1 MKMRTFFYAFLAL
14 IFTTSVFAQNGTRL
28 IGYDALSMGRGGT
41 SIGIFDSPELMMT
54 NPAGISFLQKST
66 IAGNF
71 SLMAPKTGFTNSIND
86 NIEGQKNYFPL
97 PSAGY
102 VNKYKESDFSW
113 GIGVYTSGGMGA
125 DFLLKNELYRSQSYA
140 YRTTDS
146 TYYPV
151 KGDYTEQAYHST
163 FAVINSGLSAAFKF
177 SDEFSAGI
185 TAQLVYSL
193 MEFKMPFGFDP
204 LIMKGVPNSM
214 PLTTFGQLFSMPPQN
229 GGFGYNEVIALADM
243 TELNA
248 FSFGGKIGFAY
259 KPDDELSF
267 GLSYTLPTKLTY
279 KNGKATM
286 NMNKQFED
294 ATGRAVVGFYTQP
307 GAHGLSL
314 NFALQQIAI
323 NFGYMGIDVTKGFDA
338 VYNVEVG
345 MKLPQSLGFGLSY
358 KPVPK
363 LNLGFD
369 VEWINWSN
377 AFEKMEIKLTNGT
390 NSNINKMMGS
400 PNINID
406 FPLEWKDAVLLKLGF
421 EYDIS
426 KPVTLRFGYA
436 FGSNPVPESTVF
448 PVFPAIVEHHFSL
461 GGTYKFTNDI
471 KVNLGIE
478 TGLNKELTA
487 ENPSLVQSEF
497 DGGTSKLS
505 TLIGHISFLW
515 SF

>member
-1 MKMRTFFYAFLAL
+1 MKTFFYAFLAL

-54 NPAGISFLQKST
+54 NSAGISFLQKST
-66 IAGNF
+66 LAGNF
-71 SLMAPKTGFTNSIND
+71 SLMAPTTGFTNSIND
-86 NIEGQKNYFPL
+86 NVDGQKNYFPL

-125 DFLLKNELYRSQSYA
+125 DYLLKNELYRSQSYA
-140 YRTTDS
+140 YRNSDS

-151 KGDYTEQAYHST
+151 KGAYTEQAYHST
-163 FAVINSGLSAAFKF
+163 FAVINGGLSAAYKIT
-177 SDEFSAGI
+177 DDFSAGL
-185 TAQLVYSL
+185 TAQIIYSL
-193 MEFKMPFGFDP
+193 MEFKMPFGLNP
-204 LIMKGVPNSM
+204 SIMKGIPNSM

-229 GGFGYNEVIALADM
+229 GGFGYSEVIALADM
-243 TELNA
+243 TELNTI
-248 FSFGGKIGFAY
+248 SFGGKFGLAY
-259 KPDDELSF
+259 KPDEELSF
-267 GLSYTLPTKLTY
+267 GLSYTMPTKLKY

-314 NFALQQIAI
+314 NFALSQIAI
-323 NFGYMGIDVTKGFDA
+323 NFGYMGIDPNLGFEALYDI
-338 VYNVEVG
+338 EVG
-345 MKLPQSLGFGLSY
+345 MELPQSIGFGLSY
-358 KPVPK
+358 KPDTK
-363 LNLGFD
+363 FTLGFD
-369 VEWINWSN
+369 FEWINWSS
-377 AFEKMEIKLTNGT
+377 AFDKMELRLTNGNNT
-390 NSNINKMMGS
+390 NINKMMGGPS
-400 PNINID
+400 INID
-406 FPLEWKDAVLLKLGF
+406 FPLDWKDAILLKLGF

-426 KPVTLRFGYA
+426 KPVTLRLGYA

-461 GGTYKFTNDI
+461 GGTYKFTKDV

-487 ENPSLVQSEF
+487 ENPSLLQSEF
-497 DGGTSKLS
+497 SGSTSKLG
-505 TLIGHISFLW
+505 TLLGHISFQW